1 MSDTSHL
8 KIARNVALVALAV
21 WNTLCFAQ
29 NELCN
34 SSDFSHI
41 QESECLSKE
50 LRSLD
55 DLLRQKLVQL
65 IKIAEPVDMLNAPAA
80 RIEEKRKQIRDA
92 IRRAD
97 SLWRQSLEVECD
109 TLITASFGMG
119 NGYDTA
125 SLRCR
130 IDRVRERIKSLS
142 VSEPYQW
149 LWEK

>member
-1 MSDTSHL
+1 MSDTPHL
-8 KIARNVALVALAV
+8 KIARNVALVALAA
-21 WNTLCFAQ
+21 WGTLCLAQ

-34 SSDFSHI
+34 SSEFSHI

-50 LRSLD
+50 FRSID
-55 DLLRQKLVQL
+55 DLLKQKVVQL
-65 IKIAEPVDMLNAPAA
+65 IKIAEPVDMLNAPPA
-80 RIEEKRKQIRDA
+80 RVEEKRKQIRNA

-97 SLWRQSLEVECD
+97 ILWRQSLEVECD

-119 NGYDTA
+119 NGYDKA

-130 IDRVRERIKSLS
+130 INRARERIKALSL
-142 VSEPYQW
+142 SEPYQW